1 MVFTVFCCGFSALF
15 LLFIFRTKLLT
26 HIAYTFILEL
36 YNMCLYPRFVQ
47 QFTLGLVFDYLL
59 GTFIVHV
66 HVGFSYHTHTYTKNK
81 PT

>member
-1 MVFTVFCCGFSALF
+1 M
-15 LLFIFRTKLLT
+15 
-26 HIAYTFILEL
+26 Y
-36 YNMCLYPRFVQ
+36 LYPRCVQ

-66 HVGFSYHTHTYTKNK
+66 HVGFSYHTHAYTKNK